1 MNFSPVA
8 MELNSRIFCRRQRKS
23 IVEGFHSSQ
32 YDSREFHEMEFDRDD
47 WKLLDDV
54 RFPRWI
60 DGNILLLAIWLCRC
74 SEIIFTDE
82 IQVIST
88 E

>member
-1 MNFSPVA
+1 
-8 MELNSRIFCRRQRKS
+8 MELISRIFCRCQRKS
-23 IVEGFHSSQ
+23 IAEGFHSSQ
-32 YDSREFHEMEFDRDD
+32 YDSGEFHEMVFDRDD

-54 RFPRWI
+54 HFPRWI
-60 DGNILLLAIWLCRC
+60 DGNIFLLAIWLCRRC
-74 SEIIFTDE
+74 EIIFTDE